1 MVVTL
6 LTVLQESVLA
16 TKGTDFLKTLSKI
29 AHIVS
34 ALSGVILVIT
44 IISIPKY
51 DSMTLNVFILTVS
64 ATMIIDN
71 YSREC

>member
-1 MVVTL
+1 MK
-6 LTVLQESVLA
+6 A
-16 TKGTDFLKTLSKI
+16 LSKI

-51 DSMTLNVFILTVS
+51 DSMALNVFILTVS

>member
-1 MVVTL
+1 M
-6 LTVLQESVLA
+6 
-16 TKGTDFLKTLSKI
+16 KTLSKI

-51 DSMTLNVFILTVS
+51 DSMALNVFILTVS

-71 YSREC
+71 YSRGY